1 LILVIITYFLPAYL
15 GKRLC
20 FIIACSAGT
29 NQRINSVNFLQKTR
43 NRKKNPI
50 ISSDY
55 DRKSYP
61 MLSNFG
67 KKLEFVGDLVY
78 NIGVYAFLRFGKES
92 LYEI

>member
-1 LILVIITYFLPAYL
+1 
-15 GKRLC
+15 
-20 FIIACSAGT
+20 
-29 NQRINSVNFLQKTR
+29 
-43 NRKKNPI
+43 
-50 ISSDY
+50 
-55 DRKSYP
+55 